1 MDKNVKSFVWEIK
14 REFKKSYLAT
24 CNTLRGKVTW
34 RQGAKLLKQMQ
45 RFLNT
50 AEEMWNELHDGEFVG
65 KITINNMLKI
75 KKEIG

>member
-1 MDKNVKSFVWEIK
+1 
-14 REFKKSYLAT
+14 
-24 CNTLRGKVTW
+24 
-34 RQGAKLLKQMQ
+34 MQ